1 MAAARPVRSLPG
13 QLLRVLRQFP
23 PANATEARSFAAF
36 GQNFDPH
43 GFSSLSIID
52 EDEVDD
58 TTIGLRTWLR
68 HPSGR
73 VLELVS
79 TTVVT
84 NTIRVDLN
92 ASRVTK
98 TCNYYPAL
106 ADREAAWLQK
116 LAGLAI
122 PRLVTVH
129 GATIAT
135 TYEPVNIYNLPADWR
150 QQAEQI
156 LAHLQAAGCC
166 HNDLKA
172 GNIVVAD
179 GRLKV
184 IDFAWATQ
192 TGEPI
197 PEDWPIDLGFEHFI
211 APHEFDDRKAIFE
224 ALEAVEDAASAA
236 VTPPAPA
243 APPQQ

>member
-1 MAAARPVRSLPG
+1 MDR
-13 QLLRVLRQFP
+13 
-23 PANATEARSFAAF
+23 
-36 GQNFDPH
+36 
-43 GFSSLSIID
+43 
-52 EDEVDD
+52 

-68 HPSGR
+68 HASGR

-79 TTVVT
+79 TTVVR

-92 ASRVTK
+92 ASRVSK
-98 TCNYYPAL
+98 TCVNYPAL
-106 ADREAAWLQK
+106 AGREAAWLQK
-116 LAGLAI
+116 LDGPAI
-122 PRLVTVH
+122 PRLFAVE
-129 GATIAT
+129 GATIVT
-135 TYEPVNIYNLPADWR
+135 SYEGEPVNIYNLPADWR
-150 QQAEQI
+150 NQAEQL

-179 GRLKV
+179 GCLKL

-211 APHEFDDRKAIFE
+211 APHQFDDRKAIFE
-224 ALEAVEDAASAA
+224 ALEAIETAALEAL
-236 VTPPAPA
+236 TPPAPA
-243 APPQQ
+243 EPPRQ